1 MEQSSLPKPLV
12 PFLQALT
19 YRTLV
24 LERETQSLLFTRN
37 YKLYSIFNG
46 KEVFYEVDYLSTN
59 KLTGSKVQQHFQ
71 FSSFEKALQNL
82 SV

>member
-12 PFLQALT
+12 PFLQSLT
-19 YRTLV
+19 HKTLM
-24 LERETQSLLFTRN
+24 LEREKKNLVNTYSC
-37 YKLYSIFNG
+37 KLYSIFNG
-46 KEVFYEVDYLSTN
+46 KELSYEVEHLRIN
-59 KLTGSKVQQHFQ
+59 RVTGSKVQRHFQ

>member
-37 YKLYSIFNG
+37 YKLYFIFNG

-59 KLTGSKVQQHFQ
+59 KLTGSKVQESYKFT
-71 FSSFEKALQNL
+71 SVDEAVEKFRE
-82 SV
+82 